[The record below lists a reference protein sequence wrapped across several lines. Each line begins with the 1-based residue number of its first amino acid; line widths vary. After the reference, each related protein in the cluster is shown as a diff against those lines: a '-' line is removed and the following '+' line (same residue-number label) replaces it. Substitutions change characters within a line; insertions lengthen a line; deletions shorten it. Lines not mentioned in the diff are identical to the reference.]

1 MYESHIVCQFFREW
15 GYNDGHSAGMKG
27 LSRKVNP
34 VSMLGHMQNKFD
46 SFFGDVSITDSF
58 RFLLVEFKQDREGFA
73 KEVTAA
79 KKNRSRLYQHLS
91 TDQVCL
97 ELSYLAHVA
106 GYVENDVL
114 RLDPYYLSRANCL
127 KRITGKKQNA
137 SISMT
142 SIPTTRSG
150 MDLLRLSRWDWMLQ
164 DSKHTST
171 VCISTSRLVLKACC

>member
-1 MYESHIVCQFFREW
+1 MYESHIVFQFFREW
-15 GYNDGHSAGMKG
+15 GFSDGHAAAMNR
-27 LSRKVNP
+27 LSGRGKT
-34 VSMLGHMQNKFD
+34 VSMLGNMQNKFD
-46 SFFGDVSITDSF
+46 LFFGDVAITNSY
-58 RFLLVEFKQDREGFA
+58 RFQLIEFKQDSEGFA

-79 KKNRSRLYQHLS
+79 KEKRSKLYQHLS

-171 VCISTSRLVLKACC
+171 VCISTSRLVVKVCC